1 MGYLG
6 DTQCSE
12 LQVSE
17 YGLAEPYLE
26 NKNLVMVEKDTRK
39 T

>member
-12 LQVSE
+12 LQVSID
-17 YGLAEPYLE
+17 GLEEHYEGGKKKKEPQ
-26 NKNLVMVEKDTRK
+26 
-39 T
+39 

>member
-12 LQVSE
+12 LQVSW
-17 YGLAEPYLE
+17 GLAEPYLE
-26 NKNLVMVEKDTRK
+26 NKNLVMLEKEPRET
-39 T
+39 